1 MLNKVVLVTS
11 SFLKL
16 LFMSAI
22 DCCFLFAPSD
32 LKSSDTFVSTMLQA
46 SNYWQPDAITKASNA
61 TNNCTL
67 GKVSLF
73 NTAHSKNDL
82 VHTDTETG
90 DIISANA
97 RIDNRLDLIAK
108 LNIANSSITDGELIL
123 LAYQKWGKGC
133 VKHLLGDF
141 AFIIWDEK
149 NKKVF
154 CARDH
159 FGIKV
164 LLYNKNDNGI
174 ILSNEPTA
182 FFESGWL
189 KKQIKESWLVNQ
201 IWNLGPTGVE
211 AAYHGLEVL
220 PPAHTLEVDANGV
233 NIERYW
239 ALEDKKDW
247 DHLSKDELIAE
258 FKKLFSKAVERRT
271 NTDYELGCQLSEG
284 LDSNGITG
292 YTARLNPEKNIYTFS
307 YQTTELNEE
316 TEKVWGKTYED
327 IQEMID
333 MHDNLKPLWSKDTS
347 IEQEN
352 QDLVANIGATFNING
367 QFLPHCKLAKKNN
380 VKVLLSG
387 WGGDHCVS
395 SPGDFYES
403 ELFTQR
409 KFLKL
414 IQLLRDKNKRGRG
427 GEAYR
432 GIARLFV
439 KHFAPNLFTK
449 INFSKK
455 IGLEP
460 SMIERSN
467 QSFLKPDYIRKYNL
481 KEKLNEFLTN
491 YQLRFSTKD
500 YSKRELFEIGLAQRV
515 TDSEFTGRMFNLEY
529 RFPMLD
535 VELVEFAYNIP
546 SYLKVFKGVERYAYR
561 EVIKGYTTE
570 GIRLRKKADVNHPNF
585 GDRSRITETEKKQ
598 LLALV
603 EIPHFKNYVDEVDL
617 NSLSFQKRFVLK
629 QINRK
634 AGLFIYLNK
643 NNVSID

>member
-1 MLNKVVLVTS
+1 
-11 SFLKL
+11 
-16 LFMSAI
+16 MSAI
-22 DCCFLFAPSD
+22 NCCFSHTHSD
-32 LKSSDTFVSTMLQA
+32 SKSSDLVIDSALQA
-46 SNYWQPDAITKASNA
+46 SNYWQPDAISKASNA

-67 GKVSLF
+67 GKASLF
-73 NTAHSKNDL
+73 NTANSKNDK
-82 VHTDTETG
+82 VYTNPITG
-90 DIISANA
+90 NIISANV
-97 RIDNRLDLIAK
+97 RIDNRLDLITK
-108 LNIANSSITDGELIL
+108 LNIINSSITDGELIL
-123 LAYQKWGKGC
+123 TAYQKWGKAC
-133 VKHLLGDF
+133 VKQLLGDF

-149 NKKVF
+149 KQKVF

-164 LLYNKNDNGI
+164 LLYSQNEDGI
-174 ILSNEPTA
+174 LLSNEPNA
-182 FFESGWL
+182 FFESNWL

-211 AAYHGLEVL
+211 AAYNGLDVL
-220 PPAHTLEVDANGV
+220 PPAHTLEFDVNGV

-239 ALEDKKDW
+239 ELEDKKDW

-258 FKKLFSKAVERRT
+258 FKKRFSKSVERRT
-271 NTDYELGCQLSEG
+271 VTDYKLGCQLSEG

-292 YTARLNPEKNIYTFS
+292 YAARLNPNKNIHTFS

-333 MHDNLKPLWSKDTS
+333 MHANLKPLWSKDTDV
-347 IEQEN
+347 EQEN
-352 QDLVANIGATFNING
+352 QDLVANIGAAFSING
-367 QFLPHCKLAKKNN
+367 QFLPHCKLAQKNN

-414 IQLLRDKNKRGRG
+414 IQLFRDKNERGRG
-427 GEAYR
+427 GKAYR

-449 INFSKK
+449 LNFSKK
-455 IGLEP
+455 MGLEP
-460 SMIERSN
+460 SMIERGQNSL
-467 QSFLKPDYIRKYNL
+467 LKQEYIRKYNL
-481 KEKLNEFLTN
+481 KEKLNDFLTN
-491 YQLRFSTKD
+491 YQARFSTKD

-515 TDSEFTGRMFNLEY
+515 TDSEFTGRMFKLEY

-535 VELVEFAYNIP
+535 VELVEFAYNLP
-546 SYLKVFKGVERYAYR
+546 SYLKVFKGVERYVYR

-585 GDRSRITETEKKQ
+585 GDQSQMTETEKNQ
-598 LLALV
+598 LFAIL
-603 EIPHFKNYVDEVDL
+603 EIPHFKNYIDEVDL
-617 NSLSFQKRFVLK
+617 NSLTFHKRFLLK

-634 AGLFIYLNK
+634 AGLFTYFNEH
-643 NNVSID
+643 NVPVD